1 MCLKLNHGSFI
12 SVFTFLMIMYLRTI
26 QLLGVFFLI
35 SLNLFAQ
42 RDYEEGYIVTLTNDT
57 LYGSV
62 RDRETGAYPRILKKI
77 RFKEENSRSR
87 KKYNASQIMGYKTGN
102 RVYESFGIKQESQ
115 FLRIRYVIAPTHK
128 KTFLRAV
135 QKGTLSYYYWEYA
148 DSESNTLEYIPLFHI
163 EGRAE
168 MVRATQ
174 GILGLKKKALSEYFV
189 HCPALVQRINE
200 REIRT
205 PEDVIEFYGNNCG
218 DGE

>member
-1 MCLKLNHGSFI
+1 MIFSNYFEQYYLSNQK
-12 SVFTFLMIMYLRTI
+12 IMYYKTI
-26 QLLGVFFLI
+26 QPFLVFFLI

-57 LYGSV
+57 LFGSV
-62 RDRETGAYPRILKKI
+62 RDRETGAFPRILKKI
-77 RFKEENSRSR
+77 RFKEDNSRSR
-87 KKYNASQIMGYKTGN
+87 KKFNASQIMGYKTGN
-102 RVYESFGIKQESQ
+102 RVYESIGIKQGSQ

-128 KTFLRAV
+128 KTFLRVV
-135 QKGTLSYYYWEYA
+135 QKGALSYYYWEYV
-148 DSESNTLEYIPLFHI
+148 DSDYDTIEHFPLFHI

-189 HCPALVQRINE
+189 HCPALVQKINE

-205 PEDVIEFYGNNCG
+205 PEDVIEFYGKNCG